1 MADGYNNADYAFTL
15 PNYFPSPGQVLQSAI
30 AMQDRRAE
38 SDYENQVRA
47 MQAAQKKAAD
57 DRMKNLGI
65 LTKETDFGTQYATPD
80 LQVNSITQK
89 ELQNVRKEAESLLG
103 ESPEK
108 FQNFLNTRLSD
119 LVQWNNMAKTDA
131 TNIKAKQSELNSTFP
146 NIDLNKANTLV
157 SKAFLDNYTELDP
170 ATGELKRK
178 NYSSVVPNK
187 NYFEQFDNP
196 KTLAPLVNDTS
207 GFYELMKGIPTQ
219 KVGDK
224 NYVNKQGKVQ
234 SFKWSGMTTPFTE
247 IVENTKGEP
256 VVSVKAIDIPVGKN
270 PATGKVETMKGATDD
285 LLSYVMSNPKSKLSV
300 YKLWE
305 DEKAKRGV
313 DYSKDPAIED
323 AMFRNFV
330 YTQAEKL
337 LPHGV
342 VTEEITKAPV
352 IRISTGGGGAPSGNE
367 GYNFIQQLSSAIKNN
382 DSSSLGGLLGNFYA
396 LDGGKNTYSDT
407 KVVKD
412 KSGNPLKYLFYLKDS
427 DGTDL
432 DPIEIVP
439 NDKNL
444 LNKLS
449 GIYQRVAGSDRKL
462 ESKILSTPINK
473 TPPKAVTY
481 NVGGKS
487 YNKSDLNKMGYTDTQ
502 IEQAIKLGTIIKQ

>member
-1 MADGYNNADYAFTL
+1 MADGYNNVDYAFTL

-30 AMQDRRAE
+30 AMQDRRGE

-65 LTKETDFGTQYATPD
+65 LAKETDFGTQYATPD

-89 ELQNVRKEAESLLG
+89 ELQNVRKEAESLVG

-131 TNIKAKQSELNSTFP
+131 TNIKEKQKELNSTFP

-157 SKAFLDNYTELDP
+157 SKTFLDNYTELDP

-207 GFYELMKGIPTQ
+207 GFYERMKGIPTQ

-234 SFKWSGMTTPFTE
+234 SYKWSGMTTPFTE
-247 IVENTKGEP
+247 IVENAKGEP
-256 VVSVKAIDIPVGKN
+256 VVSVTGVDIPVGKN
-270 PATGKVETMKGATDD
+270 PTTGKVETMKGASDD
-285 LLSYVMSNPKSKLSV
+285 LLAYIMSEPKSKLSI

-323 AMFRNFV
+323 AMFRNFA

-342 VTEEITKAPV
+342 VTEEIAKTPV
-352 IRISTGGGGAPSGNE
+352 IRVSTGGGGAPPKTVD
-367 GYNFIQQLSSAIKNN
+367 YDFIKNIQDSIQSN
-382 DSSSLGGLLGNFYA
+382 DTSSLTSLADNLAGLRGGKFIYQSVVPYKRKDGTITGVQFNLQDEYGDTVTRTLKSGASNLRAQLVGLYQDITGSSSKAEKSLVGEKPKKETYKVGNQTFSRA
-396 LDGGKNTYSDT
+396 
-407 KVVKD
+407 
-412 KSGNPLKYLFYLKDS
+412 
-427 DGTDL
+427 
-432 DPIEIVP
+432 
-439 NDKNL
+439 
-444 LNKLS
+444 
-449 GIYQRVAGSDRKL
+449 
-462 ESKILSTPINK
+462 
-473 TPPKAVTY
+473 
-481 NVGGKS
+481 
-487 YNKSDLNKMGYTDTQ
+487 DLNKKGYTDDQ

>member
-1 MADGYNNADYAFTL
+1 MADGYNNVDYAFTL

-30 AMQDRRAE
+30 AMQERRAE

-65 LTKETDFGTQYATPD
+65 LAKETDFGTQYATPD

-89 ELQNVRKEAESLLG
+89 ELQNVRKEAESLVG

-157 SKAFLDNYTELDP
+157 SKAFLDNYTELDQ

-270 PATGKVETMKGATDD
+270 PTTGKVETMKGATDD
-285 LLSYVMSNPKSKLSV
+285 LLSYIISNPKSKLSV

-342 VTEEITKAPV
+342 VTEEITKTPTINV
-352 IRISTGGGGAPSGNE
+352 KVGGGGVPSKTVD
-367 GYNFIQQLSSAIKNN
+367 YDFIKNIQDSIQNN
-382 DSSSLGGLLGNFYA
+382 DVESLTSLADNLAGLRGGKFIYQSVVPYKRKDGTITGVQFNLQDEYGDTVTRTLKSGASNLRAQLVGLYQDITGSSSKAEKSLVGEKPKKETYKVGNQTF
-396 LDGGKNTYSDT
+396 
-407 KVVKD
+407 
-412 KSGNPLKYLFYLKDS
+412 
-427 DGTDL
+427 
-432 DPIEIVP
+432 
-439 NDKNL
+439 
-444 LNKLS
+444 
-449 GIYQRVAGSDRKL
+449 
-462 ESKILSTPINK
+462 SK
-473 TPPKAVTY
+473 A
-481 NVGGKS
+481 
-487 YNKSDLNKMGYTDTQ
+487 DLNKKGYTDDQ
-502 IEQAIKLGTIIKQ
+502 IEQAIKLGNIIKQ

>member
-30 AMQDRRAE
+30 AMQDRRGE
-38 SDYENQVRA
+38 FDYENQVRA
-47 MQAAQKKAAD
+47 MQAAQKKAED
-57 DRMKNLGI
+57 DKMKNLGI

-89 ELQNVRKEAESLLG
+89 ELQKIRNQG
-103 ESPEK
+103 EQLVGKSPQE
-108 FQNFLNTRLSD
+108 FQSWLNTSLSD

-131 TNIKAKQSELNSTFP
+131 TNIKEKQKELNSTFP

-157 SKAFLDNYTELDP
+157 SKTFLDNYTETD
-170 ATGELKRK
+170 ATTGELKRK

-207 GFYELMKGIPTQ
+207 GFYETIKGIPTQ
-219 KVGDK
+219 IVGEK

-234 SFKWSGMTTPFTE
+234 SFKWSGKITPFTE
-247 IVENTKGEP
+247 IVENSKGEP
-256 VVSVKAIDIPVGKN
+256 IVSVKGIDIPVGKN
-270 PATGKVETMKGATDD
+270 PQTGVIETMKGAGDD
-285 LLSYVMSNPKSKLSV
+285 LLTYVMSNPKSKLSI

-305 DEKAKRGV
+305 DEKARRNV

-330 YTQAEKL
+330 YTQTQQL

-352 IRISTGGGGAPSGNE
+352 INVSTGGGGTPSGNE
-367 GYNFIQQLSSAIKNN
+367 GYNFIQKVSSAIKNN
-382 DSSSLGGLLGNFYA
+382 DSASLGGLLGNFYA
-396 LDGGKNTYSDT
+396 LAGGKNTYSDA

-427 DGTDL
+427 DGSDL

-439 NDKNL
+439 SDKNL

-449 GIYQRVAGSDRKL
+449 GIYQRLTGSDKKL
-462 ESKILSTPINK
+462 ESKILSESTNK
-473 TPPKAVTY
+473 NTPKAATY
-481 NVGGKS
+481 NIGGKS
-487 YNKSDLNKMGYTDTQ
+487 YNKSDLNKMGYTDAQ
-502 IEQAIKLGTIIKQ
+502 IEQAIKLGTIKQ

>member
-15 PNYFPSPGQVLQSAI
+15 PNYFPSPGQVLQSAL
-30 AMQDRRAE
+30 AMQERRAE
-38 SDYENQVRA
+38 SDYENQVRT
-47 MQAAQKKAAD
+47 MQAAQKKVAD

-65 LTKETDFGTQYATPD
+65 LTKETEFGTQFATPN

-89 ELQNVRKEAESLLG
+89 ELQKIRNEAESLVG

-108 FQNFLNTRLSD
+108 FQNLLSTKLSE
-119 LVQWNNMAKTDA
+119 LVQWVNMAKSDA
-131 TNIKAKQSELNSTFP
+131 ANIEKNQKEINSTYTNID
-146 NIDLNKANTLV
+146 INKANSLV
-157 SKAFLDNYTELDP
+157 SKLFLDNYTELDP

-207 GFYELMKGIPTQ
+207 GFYELMKGMPTQ

-247 IVENTKGEP
+247 IVENDKGEP

-270 PATGKVETMKGATDD
+270 PTTGKVETMKGATDD
-285 LLSYVMSNPKSKLSV
+285 LLSYVMSNPKSKLSI

-305 DEKAKRGV
+305 DEKAKRNV
-313 DYSKDPAIED
+313 DYKEPAVED

-342 VTEEITKAPV
+342 VTEEIAKTPV
-352 IRISTGGGGAPSGNE
+352 IRVSTGGIPPKTVD
-367 GYNFIQQLSSAIKNN
+367 YDFIKNIQSSIESN
-382 DSSSLGGLLGNFYA
+382 DVSSLTSLADNLAGLRGGKFVYQSVTPFKRKDGKITGIQFNLQDEYGDTVTRTLKSGASNLRAQLVGLYQDITGSSSRAEKSLVGEKPKKENYKVGNQTFSRA
-396 LDGGKNTYSDT
+396 
-407 KVVKD
+407 
-412 KSGNPLKYLFYLKDS
+412 
-427 DGTDL
+427 
-432 DPIEIVP
+432 
-439 NDKNL
+439 
-444 LNKLS
+444 
-449 GIYQRVAGSDRKL
+449 
-462 ESKILSTPINK
+462 
-473 TPPKAVTY
+473 
-481 NVGGKS
+481 
-487 YNKSDLNKMGYTDTQ
+487 DLNKKGYTDDQ

>member
-1 MADGYNNADYAFTL
+1 MADGYNNVDYAFTL

-30 AMQDRRAE
+30 SMQDRRG
-38 SDYENQVRA
+38 DFNYENQVRA
-47 MQAAQKKAAD
+47 MQAAQKKAED
-57 DRMKNLGI
+57 DKMKNLGI

-89 ELQNVRKEAESLLG
+89 ELQKIRNQG
-103 ESPEK
+103 EQLVGKSPQE
-108 FQNFLNTRLSD
+108 FQSWLNTSLSD

-131 TNIKAKQSELNSTFP
+131 TNIKEKQKELNSTFP

-157 SKAFLDNYTELDP
+157 SKTFLDNYTETD
-170 ATGELKRK
+170 ATTGELKRK
-178 NYSSVVPNK
+178 NYSSVAPNK

-207 GFYELMKGIPTQ
+207 GFYERMKGIPTQ

-247 IVENTKGEP
+247 IVENAKGEP
-256 VVSVKAIDIPVGKN
+256 IVSVTGVDIPVGKN
-270 PATGKVETMKGATDD
+270 PTTGKVETMKGASDD
-285 LLSYVMSNPKSKLSV
+285 LLAYIMSEPKSKLSI

-305 DEKAKRGV
+305 DEKARRNV

-323 AMFRNFV
+323 AMFRNFA

-352 IRISTGGGGAPSGNE
+352 IRVSAGGTPSKTVD
-367 GYNFIQQLSSAIKNN
+367 YDFIKNIQDSIQNN
-382 DSSSLGGLLGNFYA
+382 DASSLTSLADNLAGLRGGKFIYQSVVPYKRKDGTITGVQFNLQDEYGDTVTRTLKSGASNLRAQLVGLYQDITGSSSKAEKSLVGEKPKKETYKVGNQTF
-396 LDGGKNTYSDT
+396 S
-407 KVVKD
+407 
-412 KSGNPLKYLFYLKDS
+412 
-427 DGTDL
+427 
-432 DPIEIVP
+432 
-439 NDKNL
+439 
-444 LNKLS
+444 
-449 GIYQRVAGSDRKL
+449 
-462 ESKILSTPINK
+462 
-473 TPPKAVTY
+473 
-481 NVGGKS
+481 
-487 YNKSDLNKMGYTDTQ
+487 KSDLNKKGYTDDQ

>member
-15 PNYFPSPGQVLQSAI
+15 PNYFPSPGQVLQSAL
-30 AMQDRRAE
+30 AMQERRAE

-57 DRMKNLGI
+57 DKMKNLGI
-65 LTKETDFGTQYATPD
+65 LTKETEFGTQFATPN

-89 ELQNVRKEAESLLG
+89 ELQKIRNEAESLVG

-108 FQNFLNTRLSD
+108 FQNLLSTKLSE
-119 LVQWNNMAKTDA
+119 LVQWVNMAKSDA
-131 TNIKAKQSELNSTFP
+131 ANIEKNQKEINSTYP
-146 NIDLNKANTLV
+146 NIDINKANSLV
-157 SKAFLDNYTELDP
+157 SKLFLDNYTELDP

-207 GFYELMKGIPTQ
+207 GFYELMKGMPTQ

-247 IVENTKGEP
+247 IVENDKGEP

-270 PATGKVETMKGATDD
+270 PTTGKVETMKGATDD

-305 DEKAKRGV
+305 DEKVKRNV
-313 DYSKDPAIED
+313 DYKEPAVED

-342 VTEEITKAPV
+342 VTEEITKTPTINV
-352 IRISTGGGGAPSGNE
+352 RVGGGGSPSPTAN
-367 GYNFIQQLSSAIKNN
+367 YDYIKNVEKSIKDN
-382 DSSSLGGLLGNFYA
+382 DSDAFISLANNLAG
-396 LDGGKNTYSDT
+396 LDGGKFNYVSA
-407 KVVKD
+407 KPYKR
-412 KSGNPLKYLFYLKDS
+412 P
-427 DGTDL
+427 DGTITGVQFNLQDEYGDTVTRTL
-432 DPIEIVP
+432 KSDSPNLRAQITKIYQEIAGPSAAVEKGITAEP
-439 NDKNL
+439 VKKTVYKLGNKTFTRL
-444 LNKLS
+444 QLNK
-449 GIYQRVAGSDRKL
+449 
-462 ESKILSTPINK
+462 E
-473 TPPKAVTY
+473 
-481 NVGGKS
+481 
-487 YNKSDLNKMGYTDTQ
+487 GYTDAQ
-502 IEQAIKLGTIIKQ
+502 IEQAVKLGNLIKQ

>member
-30 AMQDRRAE
+30 AMQDRRGE
-38 SDYENQVRA
+38 FNYENQVRA
-47 MQAAQKKAAD
+47 MQAAQKKAED
-57 DRMKNLGI
+57 DKMKNLGI

-89 ELQNVRKEAESLLG
+89 ELQKIRNQG
-103 ESPEK
+103 EQLVGKSPQE
-108 FQNFLNTRLSD
+108 FQNWLNTSLSD

-131 TNIKAKQSELNSTFP
+131 TNIKEKQKELNSTFP

-157 SKAFLDNYTELDP
+157 SKTFLDNYTELDP
-170 ATGELKRK
+170 TTGELKRK

-196 KTLAPLVNDTS
+196 KILAPLVNDTS
-207 GFYELMKGIPTQ
+207 GFYETMKGMPTQ

-234 SFKWSGMTTPFTE
+234 SFKWSGMVTPFTE
-247 IVENTKGEP
+247 IVENAKGEP
-256 VVSVKAIDIPVGKN
+256 VVSVKGIDIPVGKN
-270 PATGKVETMKGATDD
+270 PQTGKVETMKGADDD
-285 LLSYVMSNPKSKLSV
+285 LLAYIMSAPKSKLSF

-305 DEKAKRGV
+305 DEKARRNV

-323 AMFRNFV
+323 AMFRNFA

-352 IRISTGGGGAPSGNE
+352 INVRTGGGAPPKTVD
-367 GYNFIQQLSSAIKNN
+367 YDFIKNIQDSIQNN
-382 DSSSLGGLLGNFYA
+382 DESSLTSLADNLAGLRGGKFIYQSVVPYKRKDGTITGVQFNLQDEYGDTVTRTLKSGASNLRAQLVGLYQDITGSSSKAEKSLVGEKPKKETYKVGNQTF
-396 LDGGKNTYSDT
+396 S
-407 KVVKD
+407 
-412 KSGNPLKYLFYLKDS
+412 
-427 DGTDL
+427 
-432 DPIEIVP
+432 
-439 NDKNL
+439 
-444 LNKLS
+444 
-449 GIYQRVAGSDRKL
+449 
-462 ESKILSTPINK
+462 
-473 TPPKAVTY
+473 
-481 NVGGKS
+481 
-487 YNKSDLNKMGYTDTQ
+487 KSDLNKKGYTDAQ

>member
-30 AMQDRRAE
+30 AMQDRRGE
-38 SDYENQVRA
+38 FDYENQVRA
-47 MQAAQKKAAD
+47 MQAAQKKAED
-57 DRMKNLGI
+57 DKMKNLGI

-89 ELQNVRKEAESLLG
+89 ELQKIRNQG
-103 ESPEK
+103 EQLVGKSQQE
-108 FQNFLNTRLSD
+108 FQNWLNTSLSD

-131 TNIKAKQSELNSTFP
+131 INIKEKQKELNSTFP

-157 SKAFLDNYTELDP
+157 SKTFLDNYTELDP
-170 ATGELKRK
+170 VTGELKRK

-207 GFYELMKGIPTQ
+207 GFYETMKGMPTQ

-234 SFKWSGMTTPFTE
+234 SFKWSGMVTPFTE
-247 IVENTKGEP
+247 IVENAKGEP
-256 VVSVKAIDIPVGKN
+256 VVSVKGIDIPVGKN
-270 PATGKVETMKGATDD
+270 PQTGKVETMKGADDD
-285 LLSYVMSNPKSKLSV
+285 LLAYIMSAPKSKLSF

-305 DEKAKRGV
+305 DEKARRNV

-323 AMFRNFV
+323 AMFRNFA

-352 IRISTGGGGAPSGNE
+352 INVRTGGGAPPKTVD
-367 GYNFIQQLSSAIKNN
+367 YDFIKNIQDSIQNN
-382 DSSSLGGLLGNFYA
+382 DESSLTSLADNLAGLRGGKFIYQSVVPYKRKDGTITGVQFNLQDEYGDTVTRTLKSGASNLRAQLVGLYQDITGSSSKAEKSLVGEKPKKETYKVGNQTF
-396 LDGGKNTYSDT
+396 S
-407 KVVKD
+407 
-412 KSGNPLKYLFYLKDS
+412 
-427 DGTDL
+427 
-432 DPIEIVP
+432 
-439 NDKNL
+439 
-444 LNKLS
+444 
-449 GIYQRVAGSDRKL
+449 
-462 ESKILSTPINK
+462 
-473 TPPKAVTY
+473 
-481 NVGGKS
+481 
-487 YNKSDLNKMGYTDTQ
+487 KSDLNKKGYTDAQ

>member
-15 PNYFPSPGQVLQSAI
+15 PNYFPSPGQVLQSAL
-30 AMQDRRAE
+30 AMQERRAE

-65 LTKETDFGTQYATPD
+65 LAKETDFGTQYATPD

-89 ELQNVRKEAESLLG
+89 ELQKIRNEAESLVG

-108 FQNFLNTRLSD
+108 FQNLLSTKLSE
-119 LVQWNNMAKTDA
+119 LVQWVNMAKSDA
-131 TNIKAKQSELNSTFP
+131 ANIEKNQKEINSTYP
-146 NIDLNKANTLV
+146 NIDINKANSLV
-157 SKAFLDNYTELDP
+157 SKLFLDNYTELDP
-170 ATGELKRK
+170 TTGELKRK

-207 GFYELMKGIPTQ
+207 GFYELMKGMPTQ

-247 IVENTKGEP
+247 IVENDKGEP

-270 PATGKVETMKGATDD
+270 PTTGKVETMKGATDD

-305 DEKAKRGV
+305 DEKVKRNV
-313 DYSKDPAIED
+313 DYKEPAVED

-342 VTEEITKAPV
+342 VTEEITKTPTINV
-352 IRISTGGGGAPSGNE
+352 RVGGGGVPSRTVD
-367 GYNFIQQLSSAIKNN
+367 YDFIKNIQDSIQSN
-382 DSSSLGGLLGNFYA
+382 DVSSLTSLADNLAGLRGGKFIYQSVVPYRRKDGTITGVQFNLQDEYGDTVTRTLKSGASNLRAQLVGLYQDITGSSSKVEKSLVGEKPKKQTYKVGNQTFSKAY
-396 LDGGKNTYSDT
+396 
-407 KVVKD
+407 
-412 KSGNPLKYLFYLKDS
+412 
-427 DGTDL
+427 
-432 DPIEIVP
+432 
-439 NDKNL
+439 
-444 LNKLS
+444 LNK
-449 GIYQRVAGSDRKL
+449 K
-462 ESKILSTPINK
+462 
-473 TPPKAVTY
+473 
-481 NVGGKS
+481 
-487 YNKSDLNKMGYTDTQ
+487 GYTDDQ

>member
-1 MADGYNNADYAFTL
+1 MADGYNNVDYAFTL

-30 AMQDRRAE
+30 AMQDRRGE
-38 SDYENQVRA
+38 FNYENQVRA
-47 MQAAQKKAAD
+47 MQAAQKKAED
-57 DRMKNLGI
+57 DKMKNLGI
-65 LTKETDFGTQYATPD
+65 LYKETDFGPQFATPNS
-80 LQVNSITQK
+80 QVNSISQK
-89 ELQNVRKEAESLLG
+89 ELQNVRKEAESLIG

-119 LVQWNNMAKTDA
+119 LAQWVNMAKTEA
-131 TNIKAKQSELNSTFP
+131 ANVEKSQKEINSIYP
-146 NIDLNKANTLV
+146 NIDINKANSLV
-157 SKAFLDNYTELDP
+157 SKAFLENYTEIDP

-270 PATGKVETMKGATDD
+270 PTTGKVETMKGATDD

-330 YTQAEKL
+330 YNQAEKL

-342 VTEEITKAPV
+342 VTEEIAKTPV
-352 IRISTGGGGAPSGNE
+352 IRVSTGGGGAPPKTVD
-367 GYNFIQQLSSAIKNN
+367 YDFIKNIQDSIQSN
-382 DSSSLGGLLGNFYA
+382 DTSSLTSLADNLAGLRGGKFIYQSVVPFKRKDGTITGVQFNLQDEYGDTITRTLKSGASNLRAQLVGLYQDITGSSSKAEKSLVGEKPKKETYKVGNQTF
-396 LDGGKNTYSDT
+396 
-407 KVVKD
+407 
-412 KSGNPLKYLFYLKDS
+412 
-427 DGTDL
+427 
-432 DPIEIVP
+432 
-439 NDKNL
+439 
-444 LNKLS
+444 
-449 GIYQRVAGSDRKL
+449 
-462 ESKILSTPINK
+462 SK
-473 TPPKAVTY
+473 A
-481 NVGGKS
+481 
-487 YNKSDLNKMGYTDTQ
+487 DLNKKGYTDDQ

>member
-1 MADGYNNADYAFTL
+1 
-15 PNYFPSPGQVLQSAI
+15 
-30 AMQDRRAE
+30 MQERRAE

-65 LTKETDFGTQYATPD
+65 LAKETDFGTQYATPD

-89 ELQNVRKEAESLLG
+89 ELQKVRKEAESLVG

-196 KTLAPLVNDTS
+196 KTLAPLVNNTS
-207 GFYELMKGIPTQ
+207 GFYERMGSIPTQ
-219 KVGDK
+219 NVGKK
-224 NYVNKQGKVQ
+224 NYVNKQGQVQ
-234 SFKWSGMTTPFTE
+234 SYKFSGKTTPFTE
-247 IVENTKGEP
+247 IVENDKGEP
-256 VVSVKAIDIPVGKN
+256 VVSVKGINIPVGKN
-270 PATGKVETMKGATDD
+270 PTTGKLEEMKGADDD
-285 LLSYVMSNPKSKLSV
+285 LLAYIMSEPKSKLSF

-323 AMFRNFV
+323 AMFRNFA

-337 LPHGV
+337 LPHGL
-342 VTEEITKAPV
+342 VTEEIAKTPTINV
-352 IRISTGGGGAPSGNE
+352 RVGGGGSPSPTANYDYIKKIE
-367 GYNFIQQLSSAIKNN
+367 QSIKNN
-382 DSSSLGGLLGNFYA
+382 DSDSFTSLAGNLA
-396 LDGGKNTYSDT
+396 GLDGGKFNYISSKTY
-407 KVVKD
+407 KR
-412 KSGNPLKYLFYLKDS
+412 P
-427 DGTDL
+427 DGTITGVEFVLEDEFGEPVSKIIKS
-432 DPIEIVP
+432 DAP
-439 NDKNL
+439 NL
-444 LNKLS
+444 RAQITKL
-449 GIYQRVAGSDRKL
+449 YQQIAGSSAAAEKSLVSENPKNAPKKGNTISVILDG
-462 ESKILSTPINK
+462 KIGEIPEENWEAFK
-473 TPPKAVTY
+473 KKYPNA
-481 NVGGKS
+481 
-487 YNKSDLNKMGYTDTQ
+487 Q
-502 IEQAIKLGTIIKQ
+502 KQ